1 MQNKA
6 IAIFGGSFNPPLNS
20 HLELAKQII
29 KNLNY
34 IKKIIFVPVST
45 KYDRKNN
52 LIDDA
57 HRYNMLKLMCKQE
70 KNLEVSDIELN
81 YKRQLYTI
89 ETLDI
94 FKNKYPEYDIYF
106 IMGTDNLK
114 ELSTW
119 KEPERILKDYKIIV
133 LERENDKLEEII
145 EREELLKKNKTS
157 LIKTEKIKSI
167 KLSSTIIREKIK
179 NGENVEE
186 FFKKEVLEYINKNG
200 LYKICYNRY
209 CL

>member
-45 KYDRKNN
+45 KYNRKSN
-52 LIDDA
+52 LIEDA
-57 HRYNMLKLMCKQE
+57 HRYNMLKLMCKKE
-70 KNLEVSDIELN
+70 KNLEVSDIELS

-94 FKNKYPEYDIYF
+94 FKNKYLGYDIYF

-114 ELSTW
+114 KLNTW
-119 KEPERILKDYKIIV
+119 KEPERILENYKIIV
-133 LERENDKLEEII
+133 LEREEDKLEEII
-145 EREELLKKNKTS
+145 ESDELLKKNKKS
-157 LIKTEKIKSI
+157 LIKAEKIKPI
-167 KLSSTIIREKIK
+167 KLSSTIIRKKIK
-179 NGENVEE
+179 NGENVEKI
-186 FFKKEVLEYINKNG
+186 FKKEVLEYINKNE
-200 LYKICYNRY
+200 LYKM
-209 CL
+209 